1 MKAIGSLIFAVASS
15 IGMIVAAGSLASIVL
30 ANPETH
36 TLFNLSGPDLW
47 TTTPVKIDRS
57 EQSYERL
64 PAVLSTYAINAPKI
78 SVASPEK
85 SYAAAPVE
93 VEPTLSNDHLA
104 WCAEKY
110 RSFNP
115 ETNTYLSFSGQI
127 RVCASPYGAQGLT
140 AERNG
145 SPEEKPIVSPEA
157 QSIAAWC
164 AARYKSYRPEDNT
177 YQPYA
182 GPRRSCEGP
191 RPTDQIA
198 SSL

>member
-1 MKAIGSLIFAVASS
+1 MKAIGSLTFAVASS
-15 IGMIVAAGSLASIVL
+15 IGMIVAAGSVASIVL

-36 TLFNLSGPDLW
+36 TLFNISGPDLW

-57 EQSYERL
+57 EQNYERL

-78 SVASPEK
+78 SVASTEK
-85 SYAAAPVE
+85 SHAAAPME
-93 VEPTLSNDHLA
+93 VEPTLSSDHLA
-104 WCAEKY
+104 WCGEKY

-115 ETNTYLSFSGQI
+115 ETNTYLSFSGEI
-127 RVCASPYGAQGLT
+127 RVCTSPYGAQDMT
-140 AERNG
+140 ARANVPPKDT
-145 SPEEKPIVSPEA
+145 SSANPVA
-157 QSIAAWC
+157 QSIGTWC
-164 AARYKSYRPEDNT
+164 AARYRSYRPEDNT
-177 YQPYA
+177 YQSYA